1 MKSKGASFENYQI
14 EQKRYD
20 MESREKTGKPTK
32 ISPGGLFS
40 ACTVEL
46 FFYRY
51 LATIIILVVC
61 NTPLFFA

>member
-32 ISPGGLFS
+32 ISPGGLFFLLPKK
-40 ACTVEL
+40 CTLLKWEYV
-46 FFYRY
+46 
-51 LATIIILVVC
+51 IS
-61 NTPLFFA
+61 